1 MKYKRIRNTH
11 GFLQKSIDLK
21 FLFNYS
27 FYRVVGSSLFYQ
39 KGACKMYH
47 AHFRGTHYEA
57 GFRWG
62 SLLLKHKNIIL
73 ENIPFE
79 ITQERIDYALS
90 CLPIYEKYYHEIVE
104 EIQGL
109 ADGGIEYILNNT
121 ACKIRTSHCCPSAR
135 PCFAFTTEQEILLGR
150 NSDFLT
156 EIERLNQN
164 VVYKLTDG
172 VYSFTG
178 NTTAFIEIEDGVNEH
193 GLAVGLTSVYPNQCK
208 PGFNA
213 GMIVRYLLEKC
224 RNVSEAV
231 SCLYQLPIASAQTLT
246 LADTMGAI
254 AVIECNAEQIKIEKT
269 LNSNIAFVCATNTF
283 HLPGMVG
290 YNNDKIDNWFAEERY
305 QTLYSAF
312 SEKNGGFNFP
322 FAEKLL
328 SGDYG
333 FLCQYDRST
342 GKDTVWSVIYDMK
355 RHKIYRSEG
364 NPRRHKFKE
373 DIRFQF

>member
-1 MKYKRIRNTH
+1 
-11 GFLQKSIDLK
+11 
-21 FLFNYS
+21 
-27 FYRVVGSSLFYQ
+27 
-39 KGACKMYH
+39 
-47 AHFRGTHYEA
+47 
-57 GFRWG
+57 
-62 SLLLKHKNIIL
+62 
-73 ENIPFE
+73 
-79 ITQERIDYALS
+79 
-90 CLPIYEKYYHEIVE
+90 
-104 EIQGL
+104 
-109 ADGGIEYILNNT
+109 
-121 ACKIRTSHCCPSAR
+121 
-135 PCFAFTTEQEILLGR
+135 
-150 NSDFLT
+150 
-156 EIERLNQN
+156 
-164 VVYKLTDG
+164 
-172 VYSFTG
+172 
-178 NTTAFIEIEDGVNEH
+178 
-193 GLAVGLTSVYPNQCK
+193 
-208 PGFNA
+208 
-213 GMIVRYLLEKC
+213 MIVRYLLEKC
-224 RNVSEAV
+224 KNVSEAV

-254 AVIECNAEQIKIEKT
+254 AVIECNAEQIKTEKT
-269 LNSNIAFVCATNTF
+269 LNSNLAFVCATNTF

>member
-1 MKYKRIRNTH
+1 MNGKHLFLTSAGLTDKMKEKFFDIIGKCPKDVKVLYIPTAGIETDGARESLAICFH
-11 GFLQKSIDLK
+11 ELFLMGIQ
-21 FLFNYS
+21 Y
-27 FYRVVGSSLFYQ
+27 
-39 KGACKMYH
+39 
-47 AHFRGTHYEA
+47 
-57 GFRWG
+57 
-62 SLLLKHKNIIL
+62 
-73 ENIPFE
+73 ENIF
-79 ITQERIDYALS
+79 
-90 CLPIYEKYYHEIVE
+90 
-104 EIQGL
+104 
-109 ADGGIEYILNNT
+109 
-121 ACKIRTSHCCPSAR
+121 
-135 PCFAFTTEQEILLGR
+135 
-150 NSDFLT
+150 
-156 EIERLNQN
+156 
-164 VVYKLTDG
+164 
-172 VYSFTG
+172 
-178 NTTAFIEIEDGVNEH
+178 
-193 GLAVGLTSVYPNQCK
+193 VYPNQCK

>member
-1 MKYKRIRNTH
+1 ME
-11 GFLQKSIDLK
+11 F
-21 FLFNYS
+21 
-27 FYRVVGSSLFYQ
+27 
-39 KGACKMYH
+39 
-47 AHFRGTHYEA
+47 
-57 GFRWG
+57 
-62 SLLLKHKNIIL
+62 IL
-73 ENIPFE
+73 
-79 ITQERIDYALS
+79 S
-90 CLPIYEKYYHEIVE
+90 
-104 EIQGL
+104 
-109 ADGGIEYILNNT
+109 
-121 ACKIRTSHCCPSAR
+121 
-135 PCFAFTTEQEILLGR
+135 QEI
-150 NSDFLT
+150 
-156 EIERLNQN
+156 
-164 VVYKLTDG
+164 
-172 VYSFTG
+172 
-178 NTTAFIEIEDGVNEH
+178 TTAFIEIEDGVNEH

-269 LNSNIAFVCATNTF
+269 LNSNLAFFVCATNTF
-283 HLPGMVG
+283 HFPEMIG

-312 SEKNGGFNFP
+312 NEEKMEVSIFHLQKNCCL
-322 FAEKLL
+322 EIMVSSVSMTEVQVKIL
-328 SGDYG
+328 
-333 FLCQYDRST
+333 
-342 GKDTVWSVIYDMK
+342 VWSVIYDMK